1 MELNVTID
9 KEAVEQQVIRA
20 ITESAIGDKING
32 AINNALNKPDRYG
45 ADTLLEDAV
54 KQEVMGAIRG
64 TIANTLRNN
73 EEFKE
78 RVRKIVEDE
87 TTDDVL
93 RVIITKL
100 FTFDP

>member
-20 ITESAIGDKING
+20 ITESAIGDEINA
-32 AINNALNKPDRYG
+32 AINDALKKPERYG
-45 ADTLLEDAV
+45 VALIEGAV
-54 KQEVMGAIRG
+54 KQVVTEIIRG
-64 TIANTLRNN
+64 TIASTLRDNN
-73 EEFKE
+73 EFKE